1 MRHLFAFV
9 LSLFLCTTA
18 VAQRVQPAYQ
28 EYIATYAPLAVDQM
42 KRHGIPA
49 SITLAQGL
57 LESAAGRSTLAI
69 HAKNHFGIKVTSDW
83 TGSHML
89 RDDDR
94 PNEKFRV
101 YRSVA
106 ESYEDHSL
114 FLKRTRYQ
122 SLFSLPL
129 RDYKGWARGLKACGY
144 ATSPTYA
151 DNLINIIELY
161 QLHQWDNGN
170 VQLPIYQRGATA
182 AENVPGTYAST
193 TGGSAITGI
202 HDIVRFCNGARYVV
216 AQAGDTWERVGRYY
230 GISARKLKKINELPS
245 SAQLSPG
252 DIVYLDSKSSKA
264 AKPLKHKY
272 HVVAVGESM
281 HYISQR
287 YGIKLKTL
295 YKKNKLTPNYSP
307 RPGDQLLLR

>member
-1 MRHLFAFV
+1 MRHLLALV
-9 LSLFLCTTA
+9 ISLILCLTA
-18 VAQRVQPAYQ
+18 SAQSIQPAYH

-57 LESAAGRSTLAI
+57 LESAAGRSTLAV
-69 HAKNHFGIKVTSDW
+69 HANNHFGIKVTSDW
-83 TGSHML
+83 MGGHML

-101 YRSVA
+101 YHSAA

-114 FLKRTRYQ
+114 FLKRPRYQ
-122 SLFSLPL
+122 SLFSLSPH
-129 RDYKGWARGLKACGY
+129 DYKGWARGLKACGY

-182 AENVPGTYAST
+182 ADNQPGTYASAPSGNT
-193 TGGSAITGI
+193 ITGI
-202 HDIVRFCNGARYVV
+202 QDIVRFCNGARYVI
-216 AQAGDTWERVGRYY
+216 AQTGDTWERVGQYY
-230 GISARKLKKINELPS
+230 GLSARKLRRINELPS
-245 SAQLSPG
+245 TAQLTPG
-252 DIVYLDSKSSKA
+252 DIVYLDSKSSRA
-264 AKPLKHKY
+264 AKALKHKY
-272 HVVAVGESM
+272 HVVAAGESM

-287 YGIKLKTL
+287 YGMKLKTL